1 MSELTVSAT
10 TATGTTSSLDP
21 DVPATT
27 DRLKAVGPIDE
38 PYTLRHLIGGQWR
51 ESSEGETF
59 ESRDPHDDSLVAVAP
74 LGTAADGETAIDAA
88 RRAFDDGPWPRMSA
102 TERAAILHRVA
113 DAVDAS
119 REELA
124 YLEARDGGKTIT
136 QGLHAEIPR
145 VAHNLRFFADYVSLA
160 ANEAYPDGDLLSYV
174 LYPPAGVVSAISP
187 WNAPLMLATWKIA
200 PALAFGNTVVLKP
213 APQTPLTAHRF
224 AEIASEAGLPDGV
237 LNVVHGFGAE
247 GVAGPLTS
255 SPKVDRIT
263 FTGSTATG
271 ARILTAAAANH
282 TPVSAEMGGKSA
294 MIVFADADLEIAVP
308 MAIRAIFAGNGQVCL
323 SGSRLLVQRDIRDE
337 FLDRFVAEAAKLRI
351 GDPKSPDTFVGPL
364 IEARHRDKVHGYVE
378 LAQREG
384 GEVLTGG
391 TPYAAAGLDGGFY
404 YPPTVI
410 AGLTNDART
419 AREEIFGPVETVLD
433 FVDEAEGLRIAN
445 DSPYGLA
452 GILFTT
458 NLDRA
463 HRMARSWRAGT
474 VWINTF
480 FERDLRLPF
489 GGEGASGLGRE
500 GGQYSR
506 EFFTEPRAV
515 TLRLR

>member
-1 MSELTVSAT
+1 MPEATVDT
-10 TATGTTSSLDP
+10 TPRTGLE
-21 DVPATT
+21 V
-27 DRLKAVGPIDE
+27 
-38 PYTLRHLIGGQWR
+38 RHLIGGQWR
-51 ESSEGETF
+51 EASDGATF
-59 ESRDPHDDSLVAVAP
+59 ETRDPHDDSLIGMVP
-74 LGTAADGETAIDAA
+74 RGTAADGEAALVAA
-88 RRAFDDGPWPRMSA
+88 RRAFDTGPWPRMSPK
-102 TERAAILHRVA
+102 ERARILHRVA
-113 DAVDAS
+113 DAVDAN

-124 YLEARDGGKTIT
+124 LLETRDGGKTIT
-136 QGLHAEIPR
+136 QSLHAEIPR
-145 VAHNLRFFADYVSLA
+145 VAHNLRFFADYVAMA

-224 AEIASEAGLPDGV
+224 AQIAMDAGLPEGV

-247 GVAGPLTS
+247 AVAGPLTT
-255 SPKVDRIT
+255 SPMVDRIT
-263 FTGSTATG
+263 FTGSSVTG
-271 ARILTAAAANH
+271 ARILAAAAANH

-294 MIVFADADLEIAVP
+294 SVVFSDADLDVAVP
-308 MAIRAIFAGNGQVCL
+308 MAIRAIFGGNGQVCL

-337 FLDRFVAEAAKLRI
+337 FIARFVAEAEKLTI
-351 GDPKSPDTFVGPL
+351 GDPKDPTTFMGPL
-364 IEARHRDKVHGYVE
+364 IEAKHREKVHGYVE
-378 LAQREG
+378 LARTEG
-384 GEVLTGG
+384 AEVLTGG
-391 TPYAAAGLDGGFY
+391 SPLTTAGLEHGFY

-410 AGLTNDART
+410 SGLTNAARA
-419 AREEIFGPVETVLD
+419 AREEIFGPVETILD
-433 FVDEAEGLRIAN
+433 FTDEAEAMQIAN

-452 GILFTT
+452 GILFTS

-463 HRMARSWRAGT
+463 HRMARDWRAGT

-506 EFFTEPRAV
+506 DFFTEPRAV
-515 TLRLR
+515 TIRLR